1 MEPLYSLSLF
11 EGIDNGTELRQRN
24 SEKENPDSK
33 GVIFLG
39 IVQHRESSFEWMKDQ
54 NHEKHEI

>member
-1 MEPLYSLSLF
+1 MEPLYSLLLF
-11 EGIDNGTELRQRN
+11 EGIAKGTELRQRN
-24 SEKENPDSK
+24 PVKEHPDCK
-33 GVIFLG
+33 WVAFLG